1 MVTRGQ
7 SRRDGCLR
15 LLRQGGVDLCAPRA
29 HRSIWLGLAGDRERL
44 AAERHDVGAHDGAL
58 GDLLLAYV
66 VKQAVVGVH
75 VGILRAHLG
84 FCRHGPHDATIGR
97 HGYRSGTVTVD
108 EPRRSLHVARV
119 VADAL
124 AAGVPVVALE
134 STLISHGLPRP
145 DNLSVARQVD
155 AVVRQHGAVPATVGV
170 IAGRLIVGLSENELQ
185 HLASDDDV
193 VKLGIRDLAPAVV
206 QGRSGATTV
215 ASTARAAVA
224 AGIDVF
230 ATGGLGGVHRR
241 ARETWDESADLTALA
256 TTPVTVVCAGVK
268 SILDVGA
275 TLERLESLSIGLVG
289 YRTDRFPGFYLSDSG
304 FAVPWRVDSAEQI
317 AALMRTRAELGAS
330 NAALVVGNPLPE
342 DHQIEPALHERV
354 LADALAA
361 AAEAQVTGKDVTPYL
376 LAHFHRATRGRSL
389 EANVAII
396 VGNAALAADIAV
408 AAARAR

>member
-1 MVTRGQ
+1 M
-7 SRRDGCLR
+7 
-15 LLRQGGVDLCAPRA
+15 
-29 HRSIWLGLAGDRERL
+29 
-44 AAERHDVGAHDGAL
+44 GAHDGAL

-75 VGILRAHLG
+75 VGILWAHLG

-97 HGYRSGTVTVD
+97 HGYRHGTVTVD
-108 EPRRSLHVARV
+108 EPRRSLHVAGV

-145 DNLSVARQVD
+145 DNLSVARQVE

-170 IAGRLIVGLSENELQ
+170 IAGRLIVGLSEPELQ

-342 DHQIEPALHERV
+342 DQQIEPALHERV

-361 AAEAQVTGKDVTPYL
+361 ADAEQVTGKDVTPYL